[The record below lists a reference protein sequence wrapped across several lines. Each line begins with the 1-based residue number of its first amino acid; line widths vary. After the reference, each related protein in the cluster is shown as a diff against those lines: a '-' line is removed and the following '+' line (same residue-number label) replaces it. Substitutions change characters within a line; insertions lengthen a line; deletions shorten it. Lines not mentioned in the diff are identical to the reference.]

1 MFHFSFVSFQISKI
15 IEALR
20 RRQSVLG
27 RAAQSEAGICGADF
41 GTRIGNSVHRAS
53 GVFVPC
59 YNTLILDP
67 LLLAGIAQVRVAT
80 QFDSSRDHGA
90 ISVAPW

>member
-20 RRQSVLG
+20 RR
-27 RAAQSEAGICGADF
+27 QSEAGICGADF